1 MFDDLRQRSQT
12 SSPFDEE
19 PPGDQAMA
27 TAEAAEVGGDRL
39 ILGLNATQRFVLALM
54 FFLNVGVLGCLCLM
68 VTGAFSLP
76 F

>member
-1 MFDDLRQRSQT
+1 MFDDLRQRSQA

-19 PPGDQAMA
+19 LPGDQAMA
-27 TAEAAEVGGDRL
+27 EAEAAEAGGDRL
-39 ILGLNATQRFVLALM
+39 ILGLNAMQRFVLALM
-54 FFLNVGVLGCLCLM
+54 LFLNVAVLGCLFLM